1 MVSSEAALG
10 ADPQAGGC
18 CQEFHDGPP
27 GHVDGLQQA
36 GSVGSIQPLLLEV
49 LLSSQEW
56 ATGGVIH
63 LTVKDGRPQVAEH
76 IAQLDDGLRMLLLSQ
91 KGLSKASEI
100 LNAVL
105 SYQKNMIAPL
115 NKFLITP
122 HSFSTLNHTPSIL
135 HSQYFTL
142 HSSLCILQLS
152 VLQ

>member
-1 MVSSEAALG
+1 M
-10 ADPQAGGC
+10 
-18 CQEFHDGPP
+18 
-27 GHVDGLQQA
+27 
-36 GSVGSIQPLLLEV
+36 GSIQPLLLEV

-100 LNAVL
+100 LNAAL

-115 NKFLITP
+115 NF
-122 HSFSTLNHTPSIL
+122 
-135 HSQYFTL
+135 
-142 HSSLCILQLS
+142 
-152 VLQ
+152 